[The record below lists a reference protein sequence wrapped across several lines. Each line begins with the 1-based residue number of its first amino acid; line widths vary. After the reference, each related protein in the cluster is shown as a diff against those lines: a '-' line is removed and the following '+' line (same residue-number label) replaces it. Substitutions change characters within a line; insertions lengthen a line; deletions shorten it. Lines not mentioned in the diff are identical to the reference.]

1 MPKRGSTE
9 TTVAAPPHDV
19 FAFITDLDRLPE
31 WNTIM
36 TGVVERPAEL
46 APGAEWVVRFHAL
59 GRSWNSR
66 SRVEE
71 IDRSRR
77 VFQYRSGTDDGN
89 PSYTVWRWQVDP
101 DGDGSRVTVGWELRP
116 KTFWRRALIVHVRN
130 RQLRSEAPASLAA
143 LGRHVGS
150 PS

>member
-1 MPKRGSTE
+1 MPKQGSAEATI
-9 TTVAAPPHDV
+9 AAPPDDV

-46 APGAEWVVRFHAL
+46 APGAEWVVGFRAL
-59 GRSWNSR
+59 GRSWSSR

-71 IDRSRR
+71 IDRARR

-89 PSYTVWRWQVDP
+89 PSYTTWRWQVDP
-101 DGDGSRVTVGWELRP
+101 DGDGSRVTLGWELRP

-143 LGRHVGS
+143 LASRLE
-150 PS
+150 PSA